1 MLGPACTLV
10 ERFDLTVIDEHNDLV
25 PSKRV
30 DRFRELSGG
39 VDGTG
44 LFEPIAVQRAL
55 GIRGL
60 DEAPERVGL
69 VAVVLLDLMPD
80 ALPDEIADGDAF
92 SGHTQSELEQG
103 LPCRRLV
110 VDRQGCCQR
119 SPWRAS

>member
-39 VDGTG
+39 VDGPG

-55 GIRGL
+55 GIRRL

-80 ALPDEIADGDAF
+80 ALANEIADGDPLG
-92 SGHTQSELEQG
+92 GHVQGELEERLAG
-103 LPCRRLV
+103 RRLV
-110 VDRQGCCQR
+110 VNRQGCCQR